1 MGTFISKSPEA
12 TLLLGE
18 QWGREAQAGWVIG
31 LTGDLGAGKTQLV
44 KGLAV
49 GLGVAGRVHSPS
61 FALLNEYNGGRLPLF
76 HLDLFRL
83 DTPAQIVR
91 AGLEEYFYRPRGV
104 AVIEWAERWF
114 DPGARREARG
124 AGSRFR
130 RVNIEV
136 LSETERRITYED
148 SGA

>member
-1 MGTFISKSPEA
+1 M
-12 TLLLGE
+12 LLGE

-31 LTGDLGAGKTQLV
+31 LIGDLGAGKTQLV

-49 GLGVAGRVHSPS
+49 GLGVARRVHSPS

-130 RVNIEV
+130 GVNIEV